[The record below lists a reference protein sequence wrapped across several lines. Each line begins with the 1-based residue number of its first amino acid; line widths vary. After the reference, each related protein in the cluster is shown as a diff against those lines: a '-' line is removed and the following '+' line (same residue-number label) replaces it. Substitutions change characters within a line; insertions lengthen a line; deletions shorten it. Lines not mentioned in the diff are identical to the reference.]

1 MFDVT
6 VNAVVGGGVRQPEDA
21 LVIARR
27 AKMLG
32 FSPTVG
38 IIHDRRASCCRSMNA
53 SSGLSRRSSAFGGSV
68 FEFGDYNLFQKN
80 LANGQPNH
88 WHCCAGSRYLD
99 VCEDGLVHWCS
110 QQRGR
115 PGIPLDRYNTRR
127 STSVNITRRN
137 PVRPC
142 ARWAVSIVWRRS
154 TSCVTTR
161 SRPFV
166 TGSR

>member
-1 MFDVT
+1 MT
-6 VNAVVGGGVRQPEDA
+6 AA
-21 LVIARR
+21 
-27 AKMLG
+27 
-32 FSPTVG
+32 
-38 IIHDRRASCCRSMNA
+38 ASCCRSM
-53 SSGLSRRSSAFGGSV
+53 SQQRIVEEMVGFGGSV
-68 FEFGDYNLFQKN
+68 FDSANYNLFQKN
-80 LANGQPNH
+80 LANGRPNH
-88 WHCCAGSRYLD
+88 WNCRAGSRYLY

-115 PGIPLDRYNTRR
+115 PGIPLDRYTRVDL
-127 STSVNITRRN
+127 SVNITRRN
-137 PVRPC
+137 PVLPC